1 MTKSKMSLELPKKY
15 SKEQWERGGSRP
27 EHEKFIGMPVTSWSQ
42 VESWTAKKGF
52 NTGMAGNKEYMIRYF
67 LGERFPDMGW
77 GQFGN
82 EVEDC
87 VTNGDCDPFDDEEMI
102 ILRDVKPLGIF
113 QDEIVVD
120 FGDFC
125 LLGYIDDRTEEKDGI
140 VEIVRDYKTKSKS
153 SKADLHDPKKLQLE
167 LYILGLQQRG
177 LEVKRAE
184 YLIIERLG
192 GRECMNGGGRESLTV
207 GNNIWK
213 EKYLFSQKSIE
224 RAESIVRETVKEIS
238 DYYKIFKALNVK

>member
-42 VESWTAKKGF
+42 VESWTATKGF
-52 NTGMAGNKEYMIRYF
+52 NTGLAGNKEYMIRYF

-87 VTNGDCDPFDDEEMI
+87 VTLGECGSFGEKELEVMKG
-102 ILRDVKPLGIF
+102 VKPLGVF

-120 FGDFC
+120 FGEFC
-125 LLGYIDDRTEEKDGI
+125 LIGYIDDRSDEEDGV

-177 LEVKRAE
+177 WEVKNAE
-184 YLIIERLG
+184 YMIIERLG
-192 GRECMNGGGRESLTV
+192 GRECMKGGGRKSLKV
-207 GNNIWK
+207 GTNVWR
-213 EKYLFSQKSIE
+213 EPYMFSQKSIE
-224 RAESIVRETVKEIS
+224 RAESIVRKSVKEIS
-238 DYYKIFKALNVK
+238 DYYKVFKLLNSE

>member
-1 MTKSKMSLELPKKY
+1 MTKNKMSLELPKKY
-15 SKEQWERGGSRP
+15 SAEQWERGGSNP
-27 EHEKFIGMPVTSWSQ
+27 AHKKFIGTPVTSWSQ

-87 VTNGDCDPFDDEEMI
+87 VTLGHCDPFDDEEMI
-102 ILRDVKPLGIF
+102 LLKDVEPLGVF
-113 QDEIVVD
+113 QDEIVID

-125 LLGYIDDRTEEKDGI
+125 LLGYIDDRTEDKDGI

-153 SKADLHDPKKLQLE
+153 SKADLHDAKKLQLE

-177 LEVKRAE
+177 FEVKRAE

-238 DYYKIFKALNVK
+238 DYYKVFKALNVK

>member
-1 MTKSKMSLELPKKY
+1 MKSKMSLELPKKY
-15 SKEQWERGGSRP
+15 SAEQWERGGSRP

-77 GQFGN
+77 GQFGT

-87 VTNGDCDPFDDEEMI
+87 VTLGQCEPFDDEEMI

>member
-1 MTKSKMSLELPKKY
+1 MSLELPKRYDEVK
-15 SKEQWERGGSRP
+15 WERGGSRP

-77 GQFGN
+77 GQFGT

-87 VTNGDCDPFDDEEMI
+87 VTLGQCEPFDDEEMI

>member
-1 MTKSKMSLELPKKY
+1 MTKNNMSLELPKKY
-15 SKEQWERGGSRP
+15 SKEQWKRGGSRP

-67 LGERFPDMGW
+67 LGEQFPDMGW
-77 GQFGN
+77 GQFGT

-87 VTNGDCDPFDDEEMI
+87 VTLGQCEPFDDEEMI

>member
-15 SKEQWERGGSRP
+15 SREQWERGGSRP

-77 GQFGN
+77 GQFGT

-87 VTNGDCDPFDDEEMI
+87 VTLGQCEPFTPKELETIKDIE
-102 ILRDVKPLGIF
+102 PLGVF
-113 QDEIVVD
+113 QEEIVID

-125 LLGYIDDRTEEKDGI
+125 LLGYIDDMSEPKDG
-140 VEIVRDYKTKSKS
+140 VVDIVRDYKTKSKS

-177 LEVKRAE
+177 LKVDKAE
-184 YLIIERLG
+184 YVIIERLG
-192 GRECMNGGGRESLTV
+192 GRECMQGGGRKSLSIGKNVWRET
-207 GNNIWK
+207 
-213 EKYLFSQKSIE
+213 YMFSQKSIE
-224 RAESIVRETVKEIS
+224 RAESIVRESVKEIS
-238 DYYKIFKALNVK
+238 NYYKVFKELNAH

>member
-42 VESWTAKKGF
+42 VESWTATKGF
-52 NTGMAGNKEYMIRYF
+52 NTGMAGKKEYMVRYF

-77 GQFGN
+77 GQFGT

-87 VTNGDCDPFDDEEMI
+87 VTLGECEPFTPKELETIKDI
-102 ILRDVKPLGIF
+102 KPLGVF
-113 QDEIVVD
+113 QEEIVID

-125 LLGYIDDRTEEKDGI
+125 LLGYIDDMSEPKDG
-140 VEIVRDYKTKSKS
+140 VVDIVRDYKTKSKS

-177 LEVKRAE
+177 LKVENAE
-184 YLIIERLG
+184 YVIIERLG
-192 GRECMNGGGRESLTV
+192 GRECMNGGGRESLRIGTNV
-207 GNNIWK
+207 WR
-213 EKYLFSQKSIE
+213 ETYMFSDKSVE
-224 RAESIVRETVKEIS
+224 RAEAIVRETVKEIS
-238 DYYKIFKALNVK
+238 NHYKIFKILNAK

>member
-15 SKEQWERGGSRP
+15 SREQWKRGGSRP

>member
-1 MTKSKMSLELPKKY
+1 MNYAELLETTQGVQCLKETSLIMMILTQKMKSKMSLELPKTY

-27 EHEKFIGMPVTSWSQ
+27 EHKKFIGMPVTSWSQ
-42 VESWTAKKGF
+42 VESWTATKGF
-52 NTGMAGNKEYMIRYF
+52 NTGLAGNKEYMIRYF

-77 GQFGN
+77 GQFSN

-87 VTNGDCDPFDDEEMI
+87 VTLGECGSFGEKELEVMKG
-102 ILRDVKPLGIF
+102 VKPLGVF

-120 FGDFC
+120 FGEFC
-125 LLGYIDDRTEEKDGI
+125 LIGYIDDRSDEEDGV

-177 LEVKRAE
+177 WEVKNAE
-184 YLIIERLG
+184 YMIIEKRL
-192 GRECMNGGGRESLTV
+192 
-207 GNNIWK
+207 
-213 EKYLFSQKSIE
+213 F
-224 RAESIVRETVKEIS
+224 
-238 DYYKIFKALNVK
+238 ALNRDEYRDYLKQKNKK

>member
-1 MTKSKMSLELPKKY
+1 MSLELPKKY
-15 SKEQWERGGSRP
+15 SAEQWERGGSNP
-27 EHEKFIGMPVTSWSQ
+27 AHKKFIGTPVTSWSQ

-87 VTNGDCDPFDDEEMI
+87 VTLGHCDPFDDEEMI
-102 ILRDVKPLGIF
+102 LLKDVEPLGVF
-113 QDEIVVD
+113 QDEIVID

-125 LLGYIDDRTEEKDGI
+125 LLGYIDDRTEDKDGI

-153 SKADLHDPKKLQLE
+153 SKADLHDAKKLQLE

-177 LEVKRAE
+177 FEVKRAE

-238 DYYKIFKALNVK
+238 DYYKVFKALNVK